1 MLHFSFKLIKLAGY
15 FMENHGSVLI
25 KLFYWEAKGSLYHNK
40 RFAKF
45 LMKTDGSVF
54 EAIFLDPGVLDTI
67 SRSHKFI
74 CVVSMFSMST

>member
-1 MLHFSFKLIKLAGY
+1 MVTMTVF
-15 FMENHGSVLI
+15 N
-25 KLFYWEAKGSLYHNK
+25 NK